1 MANKEV
7 KRKHKNILGHKQSD
21 YAGTNTEKYGDPK
34 PASEQDNPIQE
45 QEAQNV
51 REGKRITGKEAE
63 HARNKAREGIRQGRD
78 K

>member
-1 MANKEV
+1 MANKV
-7 KRKHKNILGHKQSD
+7 NRKHKNILGHKQSD
-21 YAGTNTEKYGDPK
+21 FAGTNPDKYGDPR
-34 PASEQDNPIQE
+34 PAEEQDNPIQD

-63 HARNKAREGIRQGRD
+63 HAKNKATGGIRQRRD

>member
-1 MANKEV
+1 MDNKDN
-7 KRKHKNILGHKQSD
+7 RKQKNILGHRQSD
-21 YAGTNTEKYGDPK
+21 YAGTNTEKYGDPR
-34 PASEQDNPIQE
+34 PEEEQDNPIQD

-63 HARNKAREGIRQGRD
+63 HAKNKATEGMRQRRD